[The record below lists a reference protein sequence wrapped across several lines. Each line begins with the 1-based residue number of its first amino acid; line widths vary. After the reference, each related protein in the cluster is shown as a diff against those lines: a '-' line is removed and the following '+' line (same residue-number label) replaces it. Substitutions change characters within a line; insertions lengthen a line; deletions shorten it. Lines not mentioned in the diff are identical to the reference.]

1 MKKKIAYLFITIFF
15 LIIYRLGSFNK
26 ITFGDSLGKIVDIEN
41 NKFNLETYS
50 ITHFLY
56 QNFTVLIYKIAPT
69 FDPIEIGRWVNI
81 LFAICT
87 LNILYA
93 ILNKIFNSNP
103 IALIG
108 TLAFGF
114 SFTFWKNTENV
125 EVYTFSLFWITIYL
139 YAVIKYLNTNQN
151 KYITIA
157 GLILGISFY
166 SHIQSILLIPS
177 YCYVCFINYKN
188 QKTIKNSIQN
198 LTIPI
203 LLFLGLYIYPTLNQE
218 SFKNVLS
225 SATKTW
231 VSDSY
236 SKAYNEYIKDFCKA
250 IVYLIYNFWLLNF
263 LIFYIPFKT
272 IFKNKIVIFLA
283 IFGLPVFI
291 FSSIYAVSDN
301 YVFFLNFNL
310 AYLIIICYGLQNLI
324 KKKRFFIL
332 YVFILLV
339 AITPLNYT
347 LSKYIVS
354 NTDTGKKFHQD
365 KIYKDGLNYYMLPW
379 YHNNKG
385 IIEVYLNKE
394 ETNEDIDW
402 MYKSVIEFIELRK
415 NKMSLTAIKEL

>member
-15 LIIYRLGSFNK
+15 LIIYRIGSFNK

-125 EVYTFSLFWITIYL
+125 EVYTFSLFWIAIYL

-188 QKTIKNSIQN
+188 QKTVKNSIQN
-198 LTIPI
+198 LIIPI

-291 FSSIYAVSDN
+291 FSSKNFENVTVSVLSSAVLMLKISPSPS
-301 YVFFLNFNL
+301 LH
-310 AYLIIICYGLQNLI
+310 
-324 KKKRFFIL
+324 
-332 YVFILLV
+332 
-339 AITPLNYT
+339 T
-347 LSKYIVS
+347 S
-354 NTDTGKKFHQD
+354 FH
-365 KIYKDGLNYYMLPW
+365 K
-379 YHNNKG
+379 
-385 IIEVYLNKE
+385 
-394 ETNEDIDW
+394 
-402 MYKSVIEFIELRK
+402 
-415 NKMSLTAIKEL
+415 